1 MPFSE
6 DITFALKWAKILQEP
21 KLNEYISQYY
31 NKANENNLIADDGN
45 SKDFKDFLKNLKN

>member
-45 SKDFKDFLKNLKN
+45 SKDFEDFLKNLKN